1 MTEKEFIDQCVE
13 AINTPEAAKRREEA
27 DRRFIQSVS
36 DEIYNP
42 YPNDIEDGE
51 DEIDSNAYR
60 GHTDLTSINIPDT
73 IKYIGWNAFEG
84 CTIQSITC

>member
-1 MTEKEFIDQCVE
+1 MTEKEFINQCVE

-36 DEIYNP
+36 DDIYDSDMVVADN
-42 YPNDIEDGE
+42 EE
-51 DEIDSNAYR
+51 DEISPNAFR
-60 GHTDLTSINIPDT
+60 GNTDLTSINIPDT